1 MDDTDRRLLQLL
13 REDASRPLKV
23 LAAEVDLAPSSVRE
37 RIARLESRGIIRR
50 YTVEVAAAPG
60 TLTAIL
66 LVRLVRTPAPDV
78 VATVVA
84 LPEVVRCSSLSGA
97 IDLLIEV
104 AGDDIAAINRVRD
117 LVASQPGVADVE
129 TSFVLNQDKAP
140 APAVDG

>member
-1 MDDTDRRLLQLL
+1 
-13 REDASRPLKV
+13 
-23 LAAEVDLAPSSVRE
+23 
-37 RIARLESRGIIRR
+37 
-50 YTVEVAAAPG
+50 
-60 TLTAIL
+60 
-66 LVRLVRTPAPDV
+66 